1 MKDFIQIVL
10 IAAALCAGVLTWFSK
25 QMTTVSEVHP
35 DSVNL
40 HFSSALSRWDD
51 PTPMRA
57 RDGSGRILH
66 LRSRDQRIVPAAPS
80 DVVILSW
87 RGPEKGLVESRIPIW
102 LLGMTEPLR
111 DWMLR
116 ESQFDPG
123 DWSLSVSEIQSAGLG
138 VVVDHVDRDGTRTL
152 VWAE

>member
-1 MKDFIQIVL
+1 MKDVFKIL
-10 IAAALCAGVLTWFSK
+10 IFCAALGAGVFALLVA
-25 QMTTVSEVHP
+25 QLTTVSDVPP

-40 HFSSALSRWDD
+40 RFRGVVRNFDD

-57 RDGSGRILH
+57 LDGSGRVLH
-66 LRSRDQRIVPAAPS
+66 LRQRDQRIVPAAPS
-80 DVVILSW
+80 DVVILAW
-87 RGPEKGLVESRIPIW
+87 RGPEEGLVESRIPIW
-102 LLGMTEPLR
+102 LLGLSEPLR

-116 ESQFDPG
+116 DSQFDPG
-123 DWSLSVSEIQSAGLG
+123 DWGLTVNDIQSAGLG